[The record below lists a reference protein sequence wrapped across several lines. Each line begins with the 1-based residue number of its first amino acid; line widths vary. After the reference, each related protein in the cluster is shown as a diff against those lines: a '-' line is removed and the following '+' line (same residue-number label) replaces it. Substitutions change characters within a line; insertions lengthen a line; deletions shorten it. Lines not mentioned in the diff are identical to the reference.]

1 MEYYDDNNDNHTEIQ
16 SEDNTDNQS
25 EGNRNEGNQ
34 NEGNQAQAPRPAKQV
49 NNMAVVSML
58 CGIFGS
64 LALCC
69 CIAFPLSIILGVAAI
84 SLSILSRKGQPFTGY
99 AITGL
104 VFGILS
110 LVLGVAEGFYM
121 IAINYMLQDPNMAPV
136 FDQILEQ
143 YNAMQ
148 TQ

>member
-1 MEYYDDNNDNHTEIQ
+1 
-16 SEDNTDNQS
+16 
-25 EGNRNEGNQ
+25 NQ
-34 NEGNQAQAPRPAKQV
+34 NEGNRTQAPRPAKQV